1 MDLFLFTARL
11 CGKFQM
17 ELNSFTV
24 ILFDVLPP
32 TIALVPL
39 IIIFVIMGIQILMI
53 DPNLNLQFP
62 QDGIHFQLLS
72 MFRLTNFRSWGVRNL
87 LLAYAQLGRNGNP

>member
-1 MDLFLFTARL
+1 
-11 CGKFQM
+11 M